1 MVDENGQPIVQG
13 YESEQENNNVTSGA
27 SPDGE
32 LTEE

>member
-13 YESEQENNNVTSGA
+13 YESEQENNNVSGA